1 MDTGADH
8 PVVVPV
14 ATDRS
19 RPMDHPEDSC
29 PTMTFD
35 RDPDS
40 TDRDVVATAN
50 ETTAA
55 PAISNHHH
63 PDREKQVD
71 RDVADVVD
79 VAQVAVAVAVAEEVD
94 RHNHHSP
101 TRTILRPDR

>member
-1 MDTGADH
+1 MEHLRADH
-8 PVVVPV
+8 PVVAPV

-19 RPMDHPEDSC
+19 RPMDHPGDSC

-40 TDRDVVATAN
+40 TDRDVVATGN
-50 ETTAA
+50 PTTAA

-79 VAQVAVAVAVAEEVD
+79 VDRVAVAAEVD
-94 RHNHHSP
+94 RHNHHSLS
-101 TRTILRPDR
+101 RTISRPDR